1 MEFQQ
6 FFLVAVSTL
15 GFISLCKSFI
25 NFLTWVWLLFLRPL
39 KNLKEYG
46 SWALITG
53 PTDGIEKSL
62 AFEMASKEATVNE
75 IHVKYGEKNH
85 NKDIA
90 IDLAKFNGLEIADA
104 IEEGIKGI
112 DVGILEVD
120 LELMESIVKVNMEG
134 ATWITR
140 AVLPVMLRKKKG
152 AIVNIGSAS
161 SETLPSYPLYTVYA
175 SSKAGKCDTP
185 QPRYLHI

>member
-62 AFEMASKEATVNE
+62 AFEMASK
-75 IHVKYGEKNH
+75 
-85 NKDIA
+85 
-90 IDLAKFNGLEIADA
+90 DLN
-104 IEEGIKGI
+104 
-112 DVGILEVD
+112 VVLEVD

-161 SETLPSYPLYTVYA
+161 SETLLSYPIYTIYA
-175 SSKAGKCDTP
+175 ASKTVMNGVTVTLKSYSLSGMP
-185 QPRYLHI
+185 N